1 MRLYKPRPTLNQL
14 FTDNPSLFSGMVLP
28 EGVNSSYV
36 QGYILA
42 ECGGMDTIMETA
54 TDLAAYLPIWS
65 AVHLEAWTRQAE
77 ALAAAYNPIHNY
89 DRLDSETELTAGAG
103 RENAARTESRNRNSA
118 ASQDESGSVGRTES
132 GSTSESSGLIKGGS
146 ANRAESGSE
155 SESSSESGNTEK
167 RGSSTS
173 NSGFVGSTENSGE
186 DTSTKGL
193 QGFNSDTF
201 QNSEQVVDEKGTRA
215 DSVSSTTNTAASE
228 DGESSSRESNSAKLH
243 GSNTSE
249 STSENSTEQ
258 RNSANLHSGSENSSK
273 TSSAQEAQA
282 EQSSGEESKEHSQE
296 GSRTRSLQSSG
307 NIGVTTTQQMITAEI
322 DLRNKYNI
330 YGVILNCFMREICVG
345 VF

>member
-1 MRLYKPRPTLNQL
+1 MRLYKPRPSLKQL
-14 FTDNPSLFSGMVLP
+14 HADNPSLFNGMVLP

-42 ECGGMDTIMETA
+42 ECGGLDTIMETA
-54 TDLAAYLPIWS
+54 ADLAAYLPIWS
-65 AVHLEAWTRQAE
+65 AVHLDAWTRQAA

-89 DRLDSETELTAGAG
+89 DRQDTEAELTTGAG
-103 RENAARTESRNRNSA
+103 HESAARTDSRNRNSA
-118 ASQDESGSVGRTES
+118 ASQDESGSIGRTES
-132 GSTSESSGLIKGGS
+132 GSTSETSGIIKGGS

-155 SESSSESGNTEK
+155 SETGSESGTTEK

-186 DTSTKGL
+186 DTSTKGV
-193 QGFNSDTF
+193 QGFNSTSF
-201 QNSEQVVDEKGTRA
+201 QDSEQVVDEKGTRA
-215 DSVSSTTNTAASE
+215 DSVSSTTNVAASE
-228 DGESSSRESNSAKLH
+228 DGESSSRDNSTAKIH
-243 GSNTSE
+243 GSSSSETS
-249 STSENSTEQ
+249 SENSTEQ
-258 RNSANLHSGSENSSK
+258 HTGANLQSGSESSSR
-273 TSSAQEAQA
+273 TSSAQEAQM
-282 EQSSGEESKEHSQE
+282 EQSSGEENREHSRE
-296 GSRTRSLQSSG
+296 DSRTRSLHSAG